1 MPPSVYPILFLLA
14 VTPACGGPAATS
26 APAEPAPPAQQ
37 TVASPAA
44 APEPEAVPP
53 PEPPPEP
60 APAPPPARVVAV
72 GDLHADL
79 PDALEVLT
87 MAGLLDAEGRWA
99 GGEAVL
105 VQTGDTTDRGPDSKE
120 VVELLMRL
128 EAEAAAAGGQV
139 VALLGNHE
147 AMNLTGDWRYVS
159 PEDVADFGSVEARV
173 AAFSPDGSLGAW
185 LRQRPAVAQVGAT
198 VFAHGG
204 VSERF
209 AGMGVDGLN
218 EAVRRSLLLDPR
230 SPVMGEEGPL
240 WYRGHLLAEE
250 PVACAE
256 AGRVLEALGARR
268 LVVGHTTQ
276 RDGEVAVRCEGAI
289 LGIDVGLSTHYGD
302 NRAVLELVGG
312 DARLITPEGVRD
324 LPDP

>member
-1 MPPSVYPILFLLA
+1 MPPSVYPILLHLA
-14 VTPACGGPAATS
+14 VTPACGGTQASSTPEAAPPE
-26 APAEPAPPAQQ
+26 APAPAGQPEAE
-37 TVASPAA
+37 AAA
-44 APEPEAVPP
+44 APA
-53 PEPPPEP
+53 EP

-79 PDALEVLT
+79 PDALEVLS
-87 MAGLLDAEGRWA
+87 MAGLVDEAGRWA

-128 EAEAAAAGGQV
+128 EGEAAAAGGQV

-147 AMNLTGDWRYVS
+147 AMNLTGDWRYVN
-159 PEDVADFGSVEARV
+159 PEDVADFGSVEARA
-173 AAFSPDGSLGAW
+173 AAFGPEGGLGAW
-185 LRQRPAVAQVGAT
+185 LRQRPAVARVGDT
-198 VFAHGG
+198 VYAHGG
-204 VSERF
+204 ISERF
-209 AGMGVDGLN
+209 VGLGLDGLN

-240 WYRGHLLAEE
+240 WYRGYLLAEE
-250 PVACAE
+250 PIACAE
-256 AGRVLEALGARR
+256 AARVLEALGARR
-268 LVVGHTTQ
+268 LVMGHTTQ
-276 RDGEVAVRCEGAI
+276 RTGEVAVRCGGAV

-302 NRAVLELVGG
+302 NRAILELVSG
-312 DARLITPEGVRD
+312 DARVLGPEGVRD